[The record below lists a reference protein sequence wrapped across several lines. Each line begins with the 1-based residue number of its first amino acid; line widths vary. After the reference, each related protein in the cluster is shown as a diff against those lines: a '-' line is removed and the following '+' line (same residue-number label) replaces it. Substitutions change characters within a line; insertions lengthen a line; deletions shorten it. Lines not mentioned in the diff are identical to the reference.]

1 MYPSVSSNLIWW
13 WRMQKNGKL
22 LPVLLLL
29 QFASFDVDWIS
40 KFPKRSKRRKKTFN
54 SNFILEREDLVM
66 NKCDVCC
73 IHHDVDDEAMKR
85 WWFHFTML
93 CAMTIVWNFYEVSF
107 TFHSFMES
115 RSSNR
120 SLQCWQFILIQTMSI
135 INLFFEIKLF
145 FKAYFMNSLL
155 SWFRSWH
162 TRQFFKKKLWNIWI
176 NYRFVMVLSFNF

>member
-1 MYPSVSSNLIWW
+1 MMTYA
-13 WRMQKNGKL
+13 KNGKL
-22 LPVLLLL
+22 LPVLL

-107 TFHSFMES
+107 HFSFIHGKSQQQQESAMLAVHSYS
-115 RSSNR
+115 DHVNH
-120 SLQCWQFILIQTMSI
+120 QLIFWNKI
-135 INLFFEIKLF
+135 IFN
-145 FKAYFMNSLL
+145 AYFMNSLL
-155 SWFRSWH
+155 SWFCSWH
-162 TRQFFKKKLWNIWI
+162 TR
-176 NYRFVMVLSFNF
+176 